1 MTEAYTKMDG
11 VARFASGYIDPSAT
25 GAKAISL
32 GFRPRYVLMINEDLV
47 VRWEKLDSMAA
58 AACLKTVT
66 GGTMTYD
73 ANSAIVID
81 DAGFTIS
88 SAAYGDGDNVMWAAW
103 G

>member
-1 MTEAYTKMDG
+1 MAEVQNNMDG

-25 GAKAISL
+25 GSKVITL

-47 VRWEKLDSMAA
+47 VRWEKLDSMAD

-66 GGTMTYD
+66 AGTMTYD
-73 ANSAIVID
+73 TNSAIVID
-81 DAGFTIS
+81 DSGFTIS
-88 SAAYGDGDNVMWAAW
+88 SAAYGDGDNVMWIAY